1 MSGRAHKNTPPI
13 LERKDKMTTSEILVL
28 VRAGYTKAEIESL
41 SGAEIQ
47 KDKTETVKQE
57 ESKTEEVKTKEA
69 KTEEVKTKEA
79 KTEEVKTKEAK
90 TEEGKQNN
98 GYKELL
104 EAVNGLKETVKAM
117 QADNA
122 KKASNE
128 QPKTETAE
136 SAIKSFFEDIPKN

>member
-1 MSGRAHKNTPPI
+1 
-13 LERKDKMTTSEILVL
+13 MTTSEILEL

-47 KDKTETVKQE
+47 KEDTETVKQE
-57 ESKTEEVKTKEA
+57 EVKPKETKTEEVKTKE
-69 KTEEVKTKEA
+69 TV
-79 KTEEVKTKEAK
+79 
-90 TEEGKQNN
+90 TEEGKPEN

-104 EAVNGLKETVKAM
+104 EVVNSLKDTVKAM

-128 QPKTETAE
+128 QPETETAE

>member
-79 KTEEVKTKEAK
+79 KTEE
-90 TEEGKQNN
+90 GKQNN

>member
-1 MSGRAHKNTPPI
+1 
-13 LERKDKMTTSEILVL
+13 MTTSEILVL

-57 ESKTEEVKTKEA
+57 ES
-69 KTEEVKTKEA
+69 

>member
-1 MSGRAHKNTPPI
+1 MNRRVHKNTPPI
-13 LERKDKMTTSEILVL
+13 FRKEDKMTTSEILEL

-57 ESKTEEVKTKEA
+57 ESKTEEVKTKET
-69 KTEEVKTKEA
+69 KTEENEPKEL
-79 KTEEVKTKEAK
+79 KR
-90 TEEGKQNN
+90 EEGKPDK
-98 GYKELL
+98 GYSELL
-104 EAVNGLKETVKAM
+104 KAVNSLSETVKAM

-122 KKASNE
+122 KKASTE

-136 SAIKSFFEDIPKN
+136 SAIRSFFEDIQKN